1 MRIKN
6 YLIYSIFVLAAIF
19 NFSCKDNGR
28 DKSQLPLGCVTN
40 KEEFKKTDI
49 FEPLSS
55 ASPKNS
61 LPSAFSLRKFCPMRK
76 NQGQQSS
83 CVGWSSSYAGRTI
96 LQAYATGADP
106 NQIAFSPSFIYN
118 SIRKGD
124 CSHGTF

>member
-1 MRIKN
+1 MRVKSYFICF
-6 YLIYSIFVLAAIF
+6 LLVCLALG
-19 NFSCKDNGR
+19 NFSCKKGR
-28 DKSQLPLGCVTN
+28 NKKELPLGCVTN

-55 ASPKNS
+55 GSPKNS
-61 LPSAFSLRKFCPMRK
+61 IPSSFSLRKYCPTRR

-83 CVGWSSSYAGRTI
+83 CVGWSSSYGGRTI

-118 SIRKGD
+118 
-124 CSHGTF
+124 